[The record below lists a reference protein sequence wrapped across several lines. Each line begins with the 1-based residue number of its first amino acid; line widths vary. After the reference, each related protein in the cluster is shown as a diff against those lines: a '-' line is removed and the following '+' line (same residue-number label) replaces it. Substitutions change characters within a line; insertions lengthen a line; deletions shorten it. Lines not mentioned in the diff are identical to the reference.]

1 MVQVATVFIYFLSK
15 FHLSVHSFSY
25 EKHTLLTSVLSPLL
39 ESQLV
44 HKQNKSLLLY
54 KAYDMLK
61 FCIWKTYTI
70 FFNNKR
76 K

>member
-1 MVQVATVFIYFLSK
+1 MVQVAAFFIYFLSK

-61 FCIWKTYTI
+61 FCIWKHI
-70 FFNNKR
+70 HDILQ
-76 K
+76 